1 MQKMIQGREGRT
13 AAIITAALLTV
24 ISLAAAS
31 RPAGAEDVSVSYLYN
46 LSDFTGIVPSSWPT
60 IFTDESH
67 KEVYVIYQG
76 IVRVFNDNGMEVYR
90 FGDDENLGSVF
101 DATLDKDGNIL
112 LLSYTWKAGK
122 AHYDVILCNYRG
134 EPVSRFQV
142 KNLPAEF
149 TDDFYPNFISY
160 RGGRLYLADKGS
172 MRVAVTDMQGVC
184 QKSYDLL
191 KVIDKKEK
199 DRHEIDINGFYVDS
213 EENILFT
220 IPVLFKAFV
229 LSPTGKLAAFGQR
242 GSIPGKF
249 NIVSGITSDEKGNYF
264 VADSLKSVVMVF
276 DKDFKFIKQFGYRG
290 NDRGNLMVPLDL
302 VIQNNKLYVTQSA
315 ERGVSVFSI
324 AYN

>member
-1 MQKMIQGREGRT
+1 MIEQIRKYR
-13 AAIITAALLTV
+13 AAALLV
-24 ISLAAAS
+24 SFCLAAVS
-31 RPAGAEDVSVSYLYN
+31 SPAFAGDVNVSYLYN

-60 IFTDESH
+60 IFTDEAH

-101 DATLDKDGNIL
+101 DATVDSDGNIL
-112 LLSYTWKAGK
+112 LLSYAWKAGK
-122 AHYDVILCNYRG
+122 AYYSVILCNYRG
-134 EPVSRFQV
+134 EQVSTIEV

-149 TDDFYPNFISY
+149 SGDFYPNFISF

-172 MRVAVTDMQGVC
+172 MRVAVTDMKGVC
-184 QKSYDLL
+184 QKSFDLL
-191 KVIDKKEK
+191 KILDRKEK
-199 DRHEIDINGFYVDS
+199 DRHEIDINGLYVDN

-220 IPVLFKAFV
+220 VPVLFKAFV
-229 LSPTGKLAAFGQR
+229 LSPGGKLSSFGQR

-249 NIVSGITSDEKGNYF
+249 NIVSGITTDEKGNYY

-290 NDRGNLMVPLDL
+290 NDRGNLMVPLDI
-302 VIQNNKLYVTQSA
+302 VIQNGKLYVTQSA